1 MSGASTLRLRSGTEA
16 QPLELVVER
25 SRNARVS
32 KLLIKKSKTMKTI
45 TQPTE
50 AQTKPNTNSTRLIPQ
65 GQTREYV
72 KIRKQMIMN
81 FYAQWIA
88 SNPNKQ
94 IFNANLNDFIYVRF
108 LSIQETAEH
117 ASLNY
122 KSTKAITYLTEILEL
137 ATVKTRKKPKLKVA
151 NQKRFSEIIVME
163 YDNSELG
170 KLKLTVGVLR
180 GSKQHIQ
187 YCITAIEKT
196 AV

>member
-1 MSGASTLRLRSGTEA
+1 MKPTTQTTEA
-16 QPLELVVER
+16 PFGFVQD
-25 SRNARVS
+25 
-32 KLLIKKSKTMKTI
+32 KLR
-45 TQPTE
+45 
-50 AQTKPNTNSTRLIPQ
+50 TNSVRFIPQ
-65 GQTREYV
+65 GITKNDV
-72 KIRKQMIMN
+72 KIRRKMIMD

-88 SNPNKQ
+88 SNPNKRV
-94 IFNANLNDFIYVRF
+94 FNANLNDFIYVRF

-117 ASLNY
+117 AALNC

-137 ATVKTRKKPKLKVA
+137 ATVRTRTKPKPEVA